1 MNKEEIMDKQAEE
14 FENAISKVVKE
25 TTEKCI
31 EIYGQV
37 NAMAISASLARTFAA
52 SMAVLT
58 KDLPQK
64 DEKRITNMF
73 FETIVE
79 EMHHLKKEMNESPK
93 ELFEIINNIIRPS

>member
-1 MNKEEIMDKQAEE
+1 MDKQAEE

-58 KDLPQK
+58 KDL
-64 DEKRITNMF
+64 
-73 FETIVE
+73 
-79 EMHHLKKEMNESPK
+79 
-93 ELFEIINNIIRPS
+93 

>member
-58 KDLPQK
+58 KDL
-64 DEKRITNMF
+64 
-73 FETIVE
+73 
-79 EMHHLKKEMNESPK
+79 
-93 ELFEIINNIIRPS
+93 